1 MTGDNESYLGL
12 HEKAIISSKSY
23 QTIPEN
29 LIVNRE
35 LSDDEKIYGI
45 SRTNSDPYYVILDKG
60 GIAVS
65 EDAQFANYFVK
76 SDYLI
81 NWSKESVDN
90 LKDNNGLRN
99 LKYYFKK
106 GLVYSEAGVNCPTFR
121 LNSTSVFAKASP
133 CIFINY
139 FSVEQVLGILCS
151 KLSRFIFK
159 NYINNTVHVVM
170 GDIPELPIALNLNNL
185 AHIVEKIIFNQK
197 SNPRYDYASHEQ
209 IEIDKLVYQAYG
221 LNAEDVQE
229 VENWYARRYTKLSAA
244 QKANLRALDK
254 SDDYLE
260 LYGMK

>member
-1 MTGDNESYLGL
+1 
-12 HEKAIISSKSY
+12 
-23 QTIPEN
+23 
-29 LIVNRE
+29 
-35 LSDDEKIYGI
+35 
-45 SRTNSDPYYVILDKG
+45 
-60 GIAVS
+60 
-65 EDAQFANYFVK
+65 
-76 SDYLI
+76 
-81 NWSKESVDN
+81 
-90 LKDNNGLRN
+90 
-99 LKYYFKK
+99 
-106 GLVYSEAGVNCPTFR
+106 
-121 LNSTSVFAKASP
+121 
-133 CIFINY
+133 
-139 FSVEQVLGILCS
+139 
-151 KLSRFIFK
+151 
-159 NYINNTVHVVM
+159 M